1 MGGFALATN
10 YALPAGTATFLVE
23 NSPEGICFDGTNIWV
38 ANYGD
43 QTITK
48 LDEYSGRTLGTYAVA
63 GGPGDICYG
72 AGSLWIPRQSVMQI
86 TQANVDGTIVSVF
99 PIDSSGGASEIVF
112 DGTNL
117 WACGED
123 SSGTSGIVTKYNVS
137 GTKLGSC
144 TVVSLP
150 TSSVYCSVAR
160 KPCPLGRG

>member
-1 MGGFALATN
+1 MSPSWMGGFALATN

-72 AGSLWIPRQSVMQI
+72 SRLIMDSPSI
-86 TQANVDGTIVSVF
+86 CHANY
-99 PIDSSGGASEIVF
+99 SSQ
-112 DGTNL
+112 
-117 WACGED
+117 C
-123 SSGTSGIVTKYNVS
+123 
-137 GTKLGSC
+137 
-144 TVVSLP
+144 
-150 TSSVYCSVAR
+150 
-160 KPCPLGRG
+160 